1 MTLLEEFAYLAA
13 ELGLGTYTPDAPGGT
28 IYTVLLPPD
37 PDTCIAI
44 ARSGG
49 AESLVTD
56 DFDQPSIQIRIRG
69 SAADTRTAEHL
80 AERVYKAFHG
90 LGPRTL
96 AGGSTLIL
104 AVCTQSGPVYIG
116 PDQLGRHEYTVNMR
130 CELRKE

>member
-1 MTLLEEFAYLAA
+1 MTLLEEIAYLAA
-13 ELGLGTYTPDAPGGT
+13 ELDLGTYTPDAPGGT
-28 IYTVLLPPD
+28 IYTALLPPD

-44 ARSGG
+44 ARYGG
-49 AESLVTD
+49 TESLVTD

-69 SAADTRTAEHL
+69 AAADTRTAEQL